1 MDLLP
6 IPTERIPDFCRRWMV
21 REFAFTGSIVS
32 GDFGPDSDVDVLLT
46 FDARAQWDLFD
57 MVAMRDELAAMF
69 GRAVDIIEEGAVR
82 NPYMRASIKRTKRVH
97 YAA

>member
-1 MDLLP
+1 
-6 IPTERIPDFCRRWMV
+6 MV